1 MISEPKPSALIIGS
15 ISLDTLNLPMGDA
28 YDLLGGS
35 AAYAAIA
42 CSKLAQPHLVSAVG
56 ADFPSKHRGALDE
69 LRIDLAGLRVHDDG
83 QTLAWGA
90 RYDESLSETEMLW
103 ARLGVFEAFT
113 PEIPT
118 HCRDCRWVLLANLPP
133 LLQRHAWEQLRAPEF
148 IVADT
153 MSMWI
158 EADRESVWSVMCEAD
173 LALMNEAEAILL
185 TGEVD
190 AQASAK
196 ALMDG
201 GAKRVVVKRGAQGAL
216 LWIGDDVWEI
226 PAPATGAVDPT
237 GAGDVLAG
245 GLIGQLARTG
255 DTSPRGII
263 EAAAM
268 GTALASIV
276 VENFGPSSLTGA
288 RPEEIEP
295 RLRDVLMRVVP

>member
-90 RYDESLSETEMLW
+90 RYDESLSEPEMLW

-173 LALMNEAEAILL
+173 LALMGQGDAYGVGNCFQRSLDNVIL
-185 TGEVD
+185 
-190 AQASAK
+190 
-196 ALMDG
+196 
-201 GAKRVVVKRGAQGAL
+201 
-216 LWIGDDVWEI
+216 
-226 PAPATGAVDPT
+226 
-237 GAGDVLAG
+237 
-245 GLIGQLARTG
+245 
-255 DTSPRGII
+255 PRGNFCW
-263 EAAAM
+263 AHRTYLYK
-268 GTALASIV
+268 GTST
-276 VENFGPSSLTGA
+276 FGGFKIQLF
-288 RPEEIEP
+288 
-295 RLRDVLMRVVP
+295 VKM